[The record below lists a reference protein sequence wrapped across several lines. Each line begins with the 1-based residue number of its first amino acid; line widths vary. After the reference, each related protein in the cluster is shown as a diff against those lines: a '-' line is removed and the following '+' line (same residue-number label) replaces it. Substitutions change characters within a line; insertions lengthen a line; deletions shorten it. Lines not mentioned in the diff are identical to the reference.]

1 MSHASQTATTLTS
14 LDPVLNLPL
23 DPSLALVFH
32 TCNRDLS
39 LVTRH
44 RITKTGKGHSLDAGR
59 PLSREDEQQIL
70 RLLDRDTRPSGTAG
84 WLPPNLLAEKGDA
97 VMWFEPGSVRTLLI
111 GGDDGVS
118 TVSVHTP
125 NLVLALNGKQTLH
138 VYAVA
143 TSERPGPDT
152 PVFHAPL
159 GNIYADGT
167 VCYGNAVLPTKKGRE
182 AISEWNRMFFCA
194 SAFTHANHPNWLAG
208 KPGRQADK
216 WWRDHASKPAGT
228 RPFPAKYLSPMDGA
242 TLAQV
247 WSP

>member
-167 VCYGNAVLPTKKGRE
+167 YIL
-182 AISEWNRMFFCA
+182 AITCRVSQNLTEHEL
-194 SAFTHANHPNWLAG
+194 HAHQVQITLAG
-208 KPGRQADK
+208 SQNDALPSSPSAH
-216 WWRDHASKPAGT
+216 WPCAT
-228 RPFPAKYLSPMDGA
+228 RIVRCLH
-242 TLAQV
+242 
-247 WSP
+247 